1 MTRSTRLLT
10 LGLATMFLFAA
21 AAAQAQTGLYSY
33 LRGGVASSTLT
44 GDVTGDPGD
53 RRGLHLGLGVRFM
66 ATDTFGGLAEV
77 NYTQRGLTR
86 EDDQNTQAI
95 GAESMSYALNYWQL
109 NMMLHVG
116 LPKVA
121 GVRPALQ
128 AGGAVGFETA
138 ERLNIEGGP
147 DAGETD
153 PKSMDTIDLTSVLGV
168 SVDFGDDGD
177 SHWFADA
184 RLEKSLISIA
194 DPIAFLGEET
204 PEIKNRTFLVSVGF
218 KWRSDY

>member
-1 MTRSTRLLT
+1 MTRSTRV
-10 LGLATMFLFAA
+10 LAIGVATTILFAA

-53 RRGLHLGLGVRFM
+53 RRGLHMGLGVRFLV
-66 ATDTFGGLAEV
+66 TDTFGGLAEL

-116 LPKVA
+116 LPKLA

-128 AGGAVGFETA
+128 AGGAVGFKTA
-138 ERLNIEGGP
+138 ERLKIEGGP
-147 DAGETD
+147 EAGETD
-153 PKSMDTIDLTSVLGV
+153 PKTMDTMDLTSMLGV
-168 SVDFGDDGD
+168 NVDFGDDED

-184 RLEKSLISIA
+184 RIERSLMSIA
-194 DPIAFLGEET
+194 DPIQFIGVET
-204 PEIKNRTFLVSVGF
+204 PDYKNRSFLVSVGF
-218 KWRSDY
+218 KWRSGD